1 MIPSTNEFGETIE
14 EALRTQIRWE
24 WYLHERAF
32 YNDEYNIETDN
43 LDGESLP
50 YGLQVSYDG
59 GPSLEVVE
67 YFPHWHHEHAVEL
80 LEDSYDELIDQF

>member
-1 MIPSTNEFGETIE
+1 LIQSANEFGQTLE
-14 EALRTQIRWE
+14 EELQAQIRWE

-32 YNDEYNIETDN
+32 HDGEYNINTDD
-43 LDGESLP
+43 LDGEDLP

-67 YFPHWHHEHAVEL
+67 YFPHWHHEHAIEL
-80 LEDSYDELIDQF
+80 LEDSYDELVAKF